1 MNDAE
6 ALWRSKTDEEVADAA
21 RQLSDYT
28 EEGERIIRGEL
39 RRRGMAEPP
48 PTERPIDEWNSPVV
62 NRYVDDTPLVVVGTF
77 PNTIEAELARGAL
90 QAADIASL
98 VSADD
103 AGGLRPSLWLSG
115 VRLLVRPED
124 ARQAQEILGSAR

>member
-1 MNDAE
+1 
-6 ALWRSKTDEEVADAA
+6 
-21 RQLSDYT
+21 
-28 EEGERIIRGEL
+28 
-39 RRRGMAEPP
+39 MAEPP

-62 NRYVDDTPLVVVGTF
+62 NRYVDDTQLVVVGTF
-77 PNTIEAELARGAL
+77 PNTVEAELARGAL

>member
-6 ALWRSKTDEEVADAA
+6 ALWRGKTDEEVADAA

-39 RRRGMAEPP
+39 RRRGMAEAP
-48 PTERPIDEWNSPVV
+48 PTERPIDEWSSTVV
-62 NRYVDDTPLVVVGTF
+62 NRDVDDTQLVVVGTF
-77 PNTIEAELARGAL
+77 SNTIEAELAQGAL
-90 QAADIASL
+90 QAADIASM

-103 AGGLRPSLWLSG
+103 SGGLRPSLWLSG
-115 VRLLVRPED
+115 VRLLVRAED
-124 ARQAQEILGSAR
+124 ARQAQEILGSSK

>member
-6 ALWRSKTDEEVADAA
+6 ALWRGKTDEEVADAA

-28 EEGERIIRGEL
+28 EEGERIIRGGL
-39 RRRGMAEPP
+39 RRRGMPEAP
-48 PTERPIDEWNSPVV
+48 PTERPIDEWSSTVV
-62 NRYVDDTPLVVVGTF
+62 NRDVDDTQLVVVGTF
-77 PNTIEAELARGAL
+77 SNTIEAELAQGAL
-90 QAADIASL
+90 QAAGIASL

-115 VRLLVRPED
+115 VRLLVRAED
-124 ARQAQEILGSAR
+124 ARQAQEILGSSK

>member
-6 ALWRSKTDEEVADAA
+6 ALWRGKTDEEVADAA

-39 RRRGMAEPP
+39 RRRGMAEAP
-48 PTERPIDEWNSPVV
+48 PTERPIDEWSSTVV
-62 NRYVDDTPLVVVGTF
+62 NRDVDDTQLVVVGTF
-77 PNTIEAELARGAL
+77 SNTIEAELAQGAL

-115 VRLLVRPED
+115 VRLLVRAED
-124 ARQAQEILGSAR
+124 ARQAQEILGSSK

>member
-6 ALWRSKTDEEVADAA
+6 ALWRGKTDEEVADAA

-28 EEGERIIRGEL
+28 EEGERIMRGEL
-39 RRRGMAEPP
+39 RRRGMAEAP
-48 PTERPIDEWNSPVV
+48 PTERPIDEWSSTVV
-62 NRYVDDTPLVVVGTF
+62 NRDVDDTQLVVVGTF
-77 PNTIEAELARGAL
+77 SNTIEAELAQGAL
-90 QAADIASL
+90 QAAGIASL

-115 VRLLVRPED
+115 VRLLVRAED
-124 ARQAQEILGSAR
+124 ARQAQEILGSSK

>member
-6 ALWRSKTDEEVADAA
+6 ALWRGKTDEEVADAA

-39 RRRGMAEPP
+39 RRRGMAEAP
-48 PTERPIDEWNSPVV
+48 PTERPIDEWSSTVV
-62 NRYVDDTPLVVVGTF
+62 NRDVDDTQLVVVGTF
-77 PNTIEAELARGAL
+77 SNTIEAELAQGAL
-90 QAADIASL
+90 QAAGIASL

-115 VRLLVRPED
+115 VRLLVRAED
-124 ARQAQEILGSAR
+124 ARQAQEILGSSK

>member
-1 MNDAE
+1 MTDAE
-6 ALWRSKTDEEVADAA
+6 AHWRRKSDEEVADAA

-28 EEGERIIRGEL
+28 EEGERIIREEL

-48 PTERPIDEWNSPVV
+48 PTERPIDEWRSPVASKD
-62 NRYVDDTPLVVVGTF
+62 VDDTQLVVVGTF
-77 PNTIEAELARGAL
+77 PNTMEAELARGAL
-90 QAADIASL
+90 AAADIESL

-115 VRLLVRPED
+115 VRLLVRSED
-124 ARQAQEILGSAR
+124 ATQAQEILASSK